1 MHSPYMLKLKNI
13 HFSYGEEKVLDN
25 FSLELKAGNIHGVL
39 GANGAGKTT
48 LFQIIYGLITPSNG
62 EVIFPDNS
70 FDISQIGYLETEPR
84 FYPYMKGVEYI
95 DLLSHGNPTFDV
107 GMWNEIFKLPLN
119 KLIDAYSTGMKKKLA
134 LLGIISQDKP
144 IMLLDE
150 PFNGLDLETVENLNL
165 ILKELKKENKIIV
178 LTSHILEVLKI
189 NCDRISFLNNGL
201 VQQTFSK
208 PDFQH
213 IDEYIKSDITQHSE
227 SIIQS
232 IFSQ

>member
-1 MHSPYMLKLKNI
+1 MLKIKNVD
-13 HFSYGEEKVLDN
+13 FSYGEEQVLRD
-25 FSLELKAGNIHGVL
+25 FSLELEAGNIHGIL

-48 LFQIIYGLITPSNG
+48 FFKILYGLLTPSTG
-62 EVIFPDNS
+62 EVIFPDKS
-70 FDISQIGYLETEPR
+70 FNTSQIGYLETEPR
-84 FYPYMKGVEYI
+84 FYPYMKGTEYI
-95 DLLSHGNPTFDV
+95 DLLAHRNPTFDV
-107 GMWNEIFKLPLN
+107 NLWNEIFKLPLN
-119 KLIDAYSTGMKKKLA
+119 KLIDTYSTGMKKKLA

-165 ILKELKKENKIIV
+165 ILQELKKKNKIIV

-189 NCDRISFLNNGL
+189 NCDKISFLNKDS

-208 PDFQH
+208 TDFQN
-213 IDEYIKSDITQHSE
+213 IDKAIKSDITQHTE
-227 SIIQS
+227 SVMQT

>member
-1 MHSPYMLKLKNI
+1 MLKIKNI
-13 HFSYGEEKVLDN
+13 DFSYGEEKVLYD
-25 FSLELKAGNIHGVL
+25 FSIEFKAGNIHGVL
-39 GANGAGKTT
+39 GVNGAGKTT
-48 LFQIIYGLITPSNG
+48 LFQIIYGLLTPMTG
-62 EVIFPDNS
+62 EVIFPDSS
-70 FDISQIGYLETEPR
+70 FDTSQIGYLETEPR
-84 FYPYMKGVEYI
+84 FYPYMKGAEYI

-107 GMWNEIFKLPLN
+107 GVWNEIFKLPLN

>member
-1 MHSPYMLKLKNI
+1 
-13 HFSYGEEKVLDN
+13 
-25 FSLELKAGNIHGVL
+25 
-39 GANGAGKTT
+39 
-48 LFQIIYGLITPSNG
+48 
-62 EVIFPDNS
+62 
-70 FDISQIGYLETEPR
+70 
-84 FYPYMKGVEYI
+84 MKGAEYI
-95 DLLSHGNPTFDV
+95 NLLSHGNPTFDV

-134 LLGIISQDKP
+134 LLGIISQDKS

-165 ILKELKKENKIIV
+165 ILKELKKNKIIV

-189 NCDRISFLNNGL
+189 NCDEISFLNNGS

-208 PDFQH
+208 PDFKH
-213 IDEYIKSDITQHSE
+213 IDKYIKSDITQYSE
-227 SIIQS
+227 SVIQS

>member
-1 MHSPYMLKLKNI
+1 MLKIKNI
-13 HFSYGEEKVLDN
+13 DFSYEKEQVLRD
-25 FSLELKAGNIHGVL
+25 FSIELKAGNIHGIL

-48 LFQIIYGLITPSNG
+48 LFQIVYGLLTPSKG
-62 EVIFPDNS
+62 EIIFPDKS
-70 FDISQIGYLETEPR
+70 FDTSQLGYLETEPQ

-95 DLLSHGNPTFDV
+95 DLLSHGNSIFD
-107 GMWNEIFKLPLN
+107 MDLWNEIFKLPLN
-119 KLIDAYSTGMKKKLA
+119 KLIDTYSTGMKKKLA

-189 NCDRISFLNNGL
+189 NCDKISFLNKGS
-201 VQQTFSK
+201 VQKTFSK
-208 PDFQH
+208 SGFQD
-213 IDEYIKSDITQHSE
+213 INTYIKSDITQHSE
-227 SIIQS
+227 SVIQS
-232 IFSQ
+232 IFS

>member
-1 MHSPYMLKLKNI
+1 MHSPNMLKLKNI

-48 LFQIIYGLITPSNG
+48 LFQIIYGLLTPSKG
-62 EVIFPDNS
+62 KVIFPDKN
-70 FDISQIGYLETEPR
+70 FDTSQIGYLETEPR
-84 FYPYMKGVEYI
+84 FYSYMKGAEYI
-95 DLLSHGNPTFDV
+95 DLLSHGNPAF
-107 GMWNEIFKLPLN
+107 GASLWNKIFKLPLN
-119 KLIDAYSTGMKKKLA
+119 KLIDTYSTGMKKKLA

-165 ILKELKKENKIIV
+165 ILKELKKKNKIIV

-189 NCDRISFLNNGL
+189 NCDKISFLNIGSI
-201 VQQTFSK
+201 QQTFSK
-208 PDFQH
+208 PDFQN
-213 IDEYIKSDITQHSE
+213 IDKYLKSNITQHSE
-227 SIIQS
+227 SVIQS

>member
-1 MHSPYMLKLKNI
+1 MLKIKNI
-13 HFSYGEEKVLDN
+13 DLSYEKEQVLRDFSI
-25 FSLELKAGNIHGVL
+25 ELKAGNIHGIL

-48 LFQIIYGLITPSNG
+48 LFQIVYGLLTPSKG
-62 EVIFPDNS
+62 EIIFPDKS
-70 FDISQIGYLETEPR
+70 FDTSQIGYLETEPQ
-84 FYPYMKGVEYI
+84 FYPYMKGAEYI

-107 GMWNEIFKLPLN
+107 GVWNEIFKLPLN
-119 KLIDAYSTGMKKKLA
+119 KLIDTYSTGMKKKLA

-189 NCDRISFLNNGL
+189 NCDKISFLNKGS
-201 VQQTFSK
+201 VQKTFSK
-208 PDFQH
+208 SGFQD
-213 IDEYIKSDITQHSE
+213 INTYIKSDITQHSE
-227 SIIQS
+227 SVIQS
-232 IFSQ
+232 IFS

>member
-1 MHSPYMLKLKNI
+1 MLKIKNI
-13 HFSYGEEKVLDN
+13 DLSYEKEQVLRDFSI
-25 FSLELKAGNIHGVL
+25 ELKAGNIHGIL

-48 LFQIIYGLITPSNG
+48 LFQIVYGLLTPSKG
-62 EVIFPDNS
+62 EIIFPDKS
-70 FDISQIGYLETEPR
+70 FDTSQIGYLETEPQ

-95 DLLSHGNPTFDV
+95 DLLSHGNSIFD
-107 GMWNEIFKLPLN
+107 MDLWNEIFKLPLN
-119 KLIDAYSTGMKKKLA
+119 KLIDTYSTGMKKKLA

-189 NCDRISFLNNGL
+189 NCDKISFLNKGS
-201 VQQTFSK
+201 VQKTFSK
-208 PDFQH
+208 SGFQD
-213 IDEYIKSDITQHSE
+213 INTYIKSDITQHSE
-227 SIIQS
+227 SVIQS
-232 IFSQ
+232 IFS

>member
-1 MHSPYMLKLKNI
+1 MHCLNMLKLKNI
-13 HFSYGEEKVLDN
+13 NFSYGDNEVLSGI
-25 FSLELKAGNIHGVL
+25 SLELKKGNIYGVL

-48 LFQIIYGLITPSNG
+48 LFQIIYGLLIPSKG
-62 EVIFPDNS
+62 EVIFPDKS
-70 FDISQIGYLETEPR
+70 FDASQIGYLETEPR
-84 FYPYMKGVEYI
+84 FYPYMKGAEYI
-95 DLLSHGNPTFDV
+95 DLLSHGNPAFDV
-107 GMWNEIFKLPLN
+107 GTWNEIFKLPLN

-144 IMLLDE
+144 TMLLDE

-178 LTSHILEVLKI
+178 LTSHILEVLKL
-189 NCDRISFLNNGL
+189 NCDKISFLHNGA

-208 PDFQH
+208 SDFQH

-227 SIIQS
+227 AIIRS

>member
-1 MHSPYMLKLKNI
+1 MLKIKNI
-13 HFSYGEEKVLDN
+13 DFSYGEKQVLRDL
-25 FSLELKAGNIHGVL
+25 SLELKAGSIHGIL

-48 LFQIIYGLITPSNG
+48 FFKIIYGLLTPSVG

-70 FDISQIGYLETEPR
+70 FGTSQIGYLETEPR
-84 FYPYMKGVEYI
+84 FYPYMKGAEYI
-95 DLLSHGNPTFDV
+95 DLLSHGNSTFDV
-107 GMWNEIFKLPLN
+107 ELWNEIFNLPLN
-119 KLIDAYSTGMKKKLA
+119 KLVDTYSTGMKKKLA

-165 ILKELKKENKIIV
+165 ILKELKKKNKIIV
-178 LTSHILEVLKI
+178 LTSHILEVLKS
-189 NCDRISFLNNGL
+189 NCDKISYLYKGS

-208 PDFQH
+208 SDFQN
-213 IDEYIKSDITQHSE
+213 ISEYIKSDITQHSE
-227 SIIQS
+227 SVIQS

>member
-1 MHSPYMLKLKNI
+1 MLKIKNI
-13 HFSYGEEKVLDN
+13 DFSHGEEQVLRA
-25 FSLELKAGNIHGVL
+25 FSLELKAGNIHGIL

-48 LFQIIYGLITPSNG
+48 LFQIIYGLLTPSKG
-62 EVIFPDNS
+62 EIIFPDKGFNP
-70 FDISQIGYLETEPR
+70 SQIGYLETEPR
-84 FYPYMKGVEYI
+84 FYPYMKGAEYI
-95 DLLSHGNPTFDV
+95 DLLSHGNPTFNIDL
-107 GMWNEIFKLPLN
+107 WNKIFKLPLN

-165 ILKELKKENKIIV
+165 ILKELKKGNKIIV

-189 NCDRISFLNNGL
+189 NCDKISFLNKGSIR
-201 VQQTFSK
+201 QTFSK
-208 PDFQH
+208 PDFQN
-213 IDEYIKSDITQHSE
+213 IDKYIKSDLTQQSE